1 MIVLDHLLSAMD
13 ESPEFCI
20 MCDEEEEG
28 GKVLPKTKT
37 QYVCQS
43 CGHVEVKWMG
53 RCPGCG
59 EWNTLIEEVTTSSP
73 HRVTGSLTRSQALP
87 ILSIPAQGERRF
99 QTGVQECDYVL
110 GGGVVP
116 GSLVLIGG
124 DPGIGKSTLLLQVS
138 HAIARS
144 GRRVLYISGEE
155 SATQIRL
162 RAERLGTVHDD
173 LFVLAETDLDLAIE
187 AAGQLRPDFLIVD
200 SIQTVFRPGLTS
212 APGSVA
218 QVRECTGVLLR
229 FAKSQN
235 IATFIVGHVTKDGA
249 IAGPRMLEHMVD
261 AVLYFEGERHHMYRV
276 LRAVKNRFGSTN
288 ELAVFEMRDD
298 GLREVA
304 NPSLLF
310 LSERRVMAPGSAVVA
325 AMEGR
330 RPLLLEVQAL
340 VAPTSFG
347 TPRRMTTGA
356 DLQRVNML
364 LAVLER
370 RLGLQVGASDAYVN
384 VAGGVRVDEPA
395 VDLGIALALV
405 SSHRDRPLAHGDLYI
420 GEIGLTAEVR
430 AVTRLSERLREARK
444 LGFERC
450 FVPAAQTMT
459 DSVAGLEVVPVQSV
473 QDAIQKAF

>member
-1 MIVLDHLLSAMD
+1 
-13 ESPEFCI
+13 
-20 MCDEEEEG
+20 
-28 GKVLPKTKT
+28 
-37 QYVCQS
+37 
-43 CGHVEVKWMG
+43 MG
-53 RCPGCG
+53 RCPACG
-59 EWNTLIEEVTTSSP
+59 EWNTLVEEVTTTSPNRLSGSS
-73 HRVTGSLTRSQALP
+73 GRSQALP

-187 AAGQLRPDFLIVD
+187 SAGQLHPDFLIVD

-384 VAGGVRVDEPA
+384 VAAAFASMNLRS
-395 VDLGIALALV
+395 ISALLWHLCQVTAT
-405 SSHRDRPLAHGDLYI
+405 DRWRTATCILARSG
-420 GEIGLTAEVR
+420 
-430 AVTRLSERLREARK
+430 
-444 LGFERC
+444 
-450 FVPAAQTMT
+450 
-459 DSVAGLEVVPVQSV
+459 
-473 QDAIQKAF
+473 

>member
-1 MIVLDHLLSAMD
+1 
-13 ESPEFCI
+13 
-20 MCDEEEEG
+20 
-28 GKVLPKTKT
+28 
-37 QYVCQS
+37 
-43 CGHVEVKWMG
+43 MG

-59 EWNTLIEEVTTSSP
+59 EWNTLVEEVSTPVDS
-73 HRVTGSLTRSQALP
+73 RRTGHSGVRSEPLP
-87 ILSIPAQGERRF
+87 IHQIPAQSETRIH
-99 QTGVQECDYVL
+99 TGIEECDYVL

-124 DPGIGKSTLLLQVS
+124 DPGIGKSTLLLQLS
-138 HAIARS
+138 QAIAS
-144 GRRVLYISGEE
+144 QNRRVLYISGEE
-155 SATQIRL
+155 SASQIRL
-162 RAERLGTVHDD
+162 RAERLGTVHNN
-173 LFVLAETDLDLAIE
+173 LYVMAETDLDLAVE
-187 AAGQLRPDFLIVD
+187 SAASVEPDFLIVD
-200 SIQTVFRPGLTS
+200 SIQTVFRPSLTS

-218 QVRECTGVLLR
+218 QVRECTSVLLR
-229 FAKSQN
+229 FAKSRN

-249 IAGPRMLEHMVD
+249 LAGPRMLEHMVD

-288 ELAVFEMRDD
+288 ELAVFEMGDE
-298 GLREVA
+298 GLREVS

-310 LSERRVMAPGSAVVA
+310 LSERQLVVPGSAVVA

-347 TPRRMTTGA
+347 TPRRTTTGA
-356 DLQRVNML
+356 DYQRVNMI

-395 VDLGIALALV
+395 VDLGIAMALV
-405 SSHRDRPLAHGDLYI
+405 SSHRDRPLARGDMFV
-420 GEIGLTAEVR
+420 GEVGLTGEVR
-430 AVTRLSERLREARK
+430 AVTRLSERLREAKK
-444 LGFERC
+444 LGFARC
-450 FVPAAQTMT
+450 FVPAAQTVAET
-459 DSVAGLEVVPVQSV
+459 IAGLEVVSVQSV